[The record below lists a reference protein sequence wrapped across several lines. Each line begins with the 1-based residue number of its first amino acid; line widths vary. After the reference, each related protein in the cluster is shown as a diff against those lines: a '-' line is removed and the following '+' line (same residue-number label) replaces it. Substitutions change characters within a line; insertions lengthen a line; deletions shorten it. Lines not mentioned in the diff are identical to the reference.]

1 MASCGGPPIQG
12 VYKKRASPWAD
23 LAFGLVGLIVVTK
36 EIFNNAIMITPKT
49 ILLPVDFSP
58 SSVKAAAHARIMAKQ
73 FDSSVVTLHVMPPNQ
88 ALVGDAGSAEAVYDW
103 YNLQKPLLKVKLEE
117 FTTLHLAGCTT
128 KVLFREG
135 DPATEIVSA
144 ANEEKAGLIMLATH
158 GYGPF
163 RRFLLGSV
171 AAKVLNDS
179 RVPVLTSTHVEA
191 PAGEL
196 EQIQNIVVAVEI
208 DDRATKL
215 IAAGDSMAKAFGATL
230 HVVHASPDDGA
241 GAAHFM
247 DPAWRLD
254 VAKILQEKLEIS
266 VQTAAA
272 TATVHVIPGEAAK
285 VVRQLAQDVNAGLII
300 LGRHLDQSFL
310 GRLRTHSYAI
320 VREATCPVLSL

>member
-1 MASCGGPPIQG
+1 M
-12 VYKKRASPWAD
+12 
-23 LAFGLVGLIVVTK
+23 VVT
-36 EIFNNAIMITPKT
+36 EDVTQIAIMITPKT

-58 SSVKAAAHARIMAKQ
+58 SAVSVAAHARIMAKQ
-73 FDSSVVTLHVMPPNQ
+73 FDSTIVTLHVLPPLQ
-88 ALVGDAGSAEAVYDW
+88 AVSGDAGSAASVYDW
-103 YNLQKPLLKVKLEE
+103 YNLQKPLLKAQLEE
-117 FTTLHLAGCTT
+117 FTKLHLEGCTT

-135 DPATEIVSA
+135 DPATEIVGA
-144 ANEEKAGLIMLATH
+144 ANEEKADLIMLATH

-179 RVPVLTSTHVEA
+179 RVPVLTATHVEA
-191 PAGEL
+191 PAGEAV
-196 EQIQNIVVAVEI
+196 QMKSIIVAVEI
-208 DDRATKL
+208 DDRAPKL
-215 IAAGDSMAKAFGATL
+215 IAAGDSMAKAFGASL

-254 VAKILQEKLEIS
+254 VAQILRTKLEES
-266 VQTAAA
+266 VKTAAA

-285 VVRQLAQDVNAGLII
+285 VVRQVAQDVDAGLII
-300 LGRHLDQSFL
+300 LGRHLDHSFL

>member
-1 MASCGGPPIQG
+1 M
-12 VYKKRASPWAD
+12 
-23 LAFGLVGLIVVTK
+23 VVT
-36 EIFNNAIMITPKT
+36 EDVTQIAIMITPKT

-58 SSVKAAAHARIMAKQ
+58 SAVRAVAHARIMAKQ
-73 FDSSVVTLHVMPPNQ
+73 FDSTIVTLHVLPPLQ
-88 ALVGDAGSAEAVYDW
+88 AVSGDAGSAAAVYDW
-103 YNLQKPLLKVKLEE
+103 YNLQKPLLKAQLEE
-117 FTTLHLAGCTT
+117 FTKLHLEGCTT

-144 ANEEKAGLIMLATH
+144 ANEEKADLIMLATH

-179 RVPVLTSTHVEA
+179 RVPVLTATHVEA
-191 PAGEL
+191 PAGEAV
-196 EQIQNIVVAVEI
+196 QMKSIIVAVEI
-208 DDRATKL
+208 DDRAPKL
-215 IAAGDSMAKAFGATL
+215 IAAGDSMAKAFGASL

-254 VAKILQEKLEIS
+254 VAQILRTKLEES
-266 VQTAAA
+266 VKTAAA

-285 VVRQLAQDVNAGLII
+285 VVRQVAQDVDAGLII
-300 LGRHLDQSFL
+300 LGRHLDHSFL